1 MSRVLRAD
9 LTLAQRIEAFFHMT
23 PHFAYPLL
31 VLLSVLLLPALVLMP
46 ATDTVTMLIVDLPLC
61 AATTGSLA
69 AFYMLAESAQGRSRW
84 GALARLPMLIA
95 LGTGLA
101 PHLSKAV
108 LEGMQ
113 SMAGEFVR
121 TPKHGVKKGRYRA
134 RADLPV
140 VETGLAL
147 LSFAAVVAS
156 VETGHYFA
164 TPFAVLFTVGYA
176 YVALLIAH
184 EQSARRRDAALAAA
198 QGTSPSMSPMS
209 PRSPMSPMSGRT
221 THAWTGEPSSE
232 KSATTAPAATDLA
245 A

>member
-1 MSRVLRAD
+1 
-9 LTLAQRIEAFFHMT
+9 
-23 PHFAYPLL
+23 
-31 VLLSVLLLPALVLMP
+31 
-46 ATDTVTMLIVDLPLC
+46 
-61 AATTGSLA
+61 
-69 AFYMLAESAQGRSRW
+69 
-84 GALARLPMLIA
+84 MLIA

-198 QGTSPSMSPMS
+198 QGTSPSMSPMA
-209 PRSPMSPMSGRT
+209 PTSPMSPMSGRT